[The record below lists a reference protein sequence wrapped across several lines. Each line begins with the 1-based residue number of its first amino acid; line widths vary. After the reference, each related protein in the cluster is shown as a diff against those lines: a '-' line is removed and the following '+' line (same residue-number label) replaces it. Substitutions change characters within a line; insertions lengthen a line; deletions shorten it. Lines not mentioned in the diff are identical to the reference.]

1 MRPAL
6 GRNVQHERG
15 ARVRCRE
22 CEISASVSEAV
33 EPPASA
39 ADCCDVCGR
48 TLGPSRL
55 EACQAGS
62 SAVQISDT
70 TPTHRAEP
78 AVAESDPISPRSPVV
93 TPAPSAVSESIAV
106 PVRGDRFRLPGVALM
121 LSEWWYVRRASRD
134 LLKEFARVRAEE
146 PELRGRSLYARVLV
160 RRSGLDPK
168 EAERVL
174 RRAEQSFTD
183 WESDRTV
190 RFRDVVVCF
199 VFEQFS
205 QRYHNRAGAQTRMGR
220 IVARVIPAEL

>member
-1 MRPAL
+1 
-6 GRNVQHERG
+6 
-15 ARVRCRE
+15 
-22 CEISASVSEAV
+22 
-33 EPPASA
+33 
-39 ADCCDVCGR
+39 
-48 TLGPSRL
+48 
-55 EACQAGS
+55 
-62 SAVQISDT
+62 
-70 TPTHRAEP
+70 
-78 AVAESDPISPRSPVV
+78 
-93 TPAPSAVSESIAV
+93 
-106 PVRGDRFRLPGVALM
+106 M

-134 LLKEFARVRAEE
+134 LLKGFARVRAEE